1 IVDHTITP
9 VHRRVE
15 HATRGIAT
23 YRERDGENTIWY
35 TLGCAR
41 TGRLRLGLPWE
52 SGYQSHKNYSGKEPN
67 TLHDPTLLLHGNS
80 THRHLA
86 FESQFLS
93 LRLNQSTCVKL
104 KIKVCTLYRPHR
116 KRHECGCF
124 WSHKSEGYCWPT
136 YLRRDNSQHTPGNP
150 DRIRRK
156 S

>member
-1 IVDHTITP
+1 VSHRLAVDNIRDIVDHTITP
-9 VHRRVE
+9 VHSRVE

-23 YRERDGENTIWY
+23 YRESDGENTIWY

-41 TGRLRLGLPWE
+41 TGRLRLGLQWE

-67 TLHDPTLLLHGNS
+67 TLHDPTLLLHDNS

-104 KIKVCTLYRPHR
+104 KIKVCLFSTKIKNKNVH
-116 KRHECGCF
+116 F
-124 WSHKSEGYCWPT
+124 VST
-136 YLRRDNSQHTPGNP
+136 TPEET
-150 DRIRRK
+150 
-156 S
+156 

>member
-1 IVDHTITP
+1 VGLYGYDGIWVVRTGGIRAGRRPCPRDVDSVAARCVIGVSYRLAVDNMRDMVDNPITP

-23 YRERDGENTIWY
+23 DRESDGEHPIWY

-52 SGYQSHKNYSGKEPN
+52 SSYQSHKNYSGKEPK
-67 TLHDPTLLLHGNS
+67 TLPDPTLLLHGNS

-93 LRLNQSTCVKL
+93 LRLNQSTL
-104 KIKVCTLYRPHR
+104 
-116 KRHECGCF
+116 
-124 WSHKSEGYCWPT
+124 SS
-136 YLRRDNSQHTPGNP
+136 
-150 DRIRRK
+150 
-156 S
+156 